1 MSKVYCTAPFNA
13 LTIREDG
20 QVRTCCVGDTSLGN
34 LNQQSIDDIVNG
46 PVLKEIQQQMLS
58 NKSDLLNCKQC
69 IDDQKHSGVAPLQNH
84 YNQFYTEY
92 KNIALR
98 FLDIRWNNACNLG
111 CMYCSPVFSSVWQ
124 DRLEIKRS
132 SVVKNYQDE
141 LLTWVL
147 SKSHGLQ
154 EIMLVGGEP
163 LLMKQNYQLLNHL
176 SDQCRVS
183 IITNLSYD
191 LPNLPCITKLL
202 SRPKENTLW
211 NISMENTGAQ
221 LEYVRNGSSWAQLK
235 DNLKYLNQHWP
246 GLVSVNFVYSMFG
259 AFDILETL
267 QTLHHLGFKKFTL
280 LPVFGQPTMDVFR
293 MPAEIRMAAAA
304 QLQLAQQWHLE
315 TLHPE
320 DRDFYPLT
328 GLNSILD
335 QLTASTAQSD
345 ITKDEFLNKINW
357 YDQYNTQK
365 FKHLWPNV
373 IDLVDKYL

>member
-1 MSKVYCTAPFNA
+1 MNNVYCTAPFNA

-69 IDDQKHSGVAPLQNH
+69 IDDQEHSGVAPLQNH

-202 SRPKENTLW
+202 SRPRENTLW

-235 DNLKYLNQHWP
+235 DNLKYL
-246 GLVSVNFVYSMFG
+246 
-259 AFDILETL
+259 
-267 QTLHHLGFKKFTL
+267 
-280 LPVFGQPTMDVFR
+280 
-293 MPAEIRMAAAA
+293 
-304 QLQLAQQWHLE
+304 
-315 TLHPE
+315 
-320 DRDFYPLT
+320 
-328 GLNSILD
+328 
-335 QLTASTAQSD
+335 
-345 ITKDEFLNKINW
+345 
-357 YDQYNTQK
+357 
-365 FKHLWPNV
+365 
-373 IDLVDKYL
+373 